1 LLTIAAHDTPGGEVN
16 RVAQVV
22 AFVDDLF
29 FQAKIL
35 ETAKQVG
42 VEVRTCTTPQ
52 ALLAEIAKHSPALV
66 IVDLNARNK
75 PLDAIK
81 QVRQSSATISVTCF
95 LSHLQVELGEQARA
109 AGCTDVMPRSKFA
122 QHLATILGNA
132 KSHS

>member
-1 LLTIAAHDTPGGEVN
+1 LLSGAAHDTPGGEVN
-16 RVAQVV
+16 GVAQII

-42 VEVRTCTTPQ
+42 VEVRTCTTPD

-66 IVDLNARNK
+66 VVDLNARNK
-75 PLDAIK
+75 PLDAIR
-81 QVRQSSATISVTCF
+81 QVRQSSATVPVTCF

-109 AGCTDVMPRSKFA
+109 AGCTDVMPRSKFT

>member
-1 LLTIAAHDTPGGEVN
+1 LLGGAAHDTPGGEVN
-16 RVAQVV
+16 GVAQII

-42 VEVRTCTTPQ
+42 VEVRTCTTPD

-66 IVDLNARNK
+66 VVDLNARNK

-81 QVRQSSATISVTCF
+81 QVRQSSATIPVTCF

-109 AGCTDVMPRSKFA
+109 AGCTDVMPRSKFT

>member
-1 LLTIAAHDTPGGEVN
+1 M
-16 RVAQVV
+16 AQVV

-109 AGCTDVMPRSKFA
+109 AGCTDVMPRSKFT

>member
-16 RVAQVV
+16 RVAQVI

-42 VEVRTCTTPQ
+42 VEVRTCTTQQ

-66 IVDLNARNK
+66 VVDLNARNN

-81 QVRQSSATISVTCF
+81 QVRQSSATIPVTCF

-109 AGCTDVMPRSKFA
+109 AGCTDVMPRSKFT

>member
-16 RVAQVV
+16 SVAQVI

-42 VEVRTCTTPQ
+42 VELRTCTTPQ

-66 IVDLNARNK
+66 VVDLNARNN

-81 QVRQSSATISVTCF
+81 QVRQSSATIPVTCF
-95 LSHLQVELGEQARA
+95 LSHVQVELGEQARA
-109 AGCTDVMPRSKFA
+109 AGCTDVMPRSKFT